1 MPSARPEP
9 RPYRVRVF
17 APDGEVLARQTFMAV
32 LDLTPG
38 PGSARARAELDAL
51 LKTVA
56 ALDNPA
62 ADPAGYHLLVTDA
75 HSGETFVWLGR

>member
-1 MPSARPEP
+1 MPNPRPEP

-17 APDGEVLARQTFMAV
+17 APDGEVLVRQTFMVV

-38 PGSARARAELDAL
+38 PGSARAKAELDQL
-51 LKTVA
+51 LKSLA

-62 ADPAGYHLLVTDA
+62 ADPAGYHLKVTDG